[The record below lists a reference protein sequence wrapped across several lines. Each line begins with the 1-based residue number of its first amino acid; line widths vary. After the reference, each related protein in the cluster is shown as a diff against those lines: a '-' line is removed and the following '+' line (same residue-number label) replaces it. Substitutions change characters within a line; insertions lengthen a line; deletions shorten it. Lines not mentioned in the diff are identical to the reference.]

1 MDYFTLVISV
11 VALIA
16 SIYGIYL
23 SSKIAKQQIVT
34 NKLEEAYEAIALL
47 SYYYNSLVILQR
59 YLEDSV
65 STEIFNAEQRYQNRI
80 AYEKQVMKYKEHID
94 LKDLEYKCSRLEVIA
109 NAYMQEPLK
118 IRVLAYSKFF
128 WDLISISINGQ
139 WLIRE
144 MYYKKGFPDIMILN
158 EMVEN
163 IQGDLIKR
171 IQLGGKSIKQ
181 KDVRNYIENTLKS
194 ELGI

>member
-1 MDYFTLVISV
+1 MDYFTLGISI

-34 NKLEEAYEAIALL
+34 GKLEEAYEAIALL
-47 SYYYNSLVILQR
+47 SHYYNAFLILQR
-59 YLEDSV
+59 CLEDSE
-65 STEIFNAEQRYQNRI
+65 STEIFNAEQLHQNRI
-80 AYEKQVMKYKEHID
+80 AYEKQVIKYKEQID

-109 NAYMQEPLK
+109 NAYMQGLLK

-128 WDLISISINGQ
+128 WDLISISIHGQ
-139 WLIRE
+139 WITRE
-144 MYYKKGFPDIMILN
+144 MFYKKGFPDVMVLN
-158 EMVEN
+158 EMVESL
-163 IQGDLIKR
+163 QGDLIEL

-181 KDVRNYIENTLKS
+181 RDVRNYIENTLKS
-194 ELGI
+194 DLGI